1 MRGFMKC
8 VVALFA
14 VSVLFLA
21 GCGGPEIQVTRTE
34 PDEVT
39 DLSGVWNDTDS
50 RLVSEEM
57 ISDCLSRPWL
67 GEHTGKFGKKPVVLV
82 GTVQNKSHEHIAVET
97 FVKDLQRELVNSA
110 RVSFV
115 AESDIREA
123 MRDEKYDQSIHASP
137 ETMKEMGK
145 ELGADY
151 MLFGVLNTII
161 DQVEGT
167 QAKFYQV
174 DLELINIETNEKVW
188 LGQKKI
194 KKIVTRDKHSF

>member
-1 MRGFMKC
+1 MRGLIKC
-8 VVALFA
+8 LVALFA
-14 VSVLFLA
+14 VSVLFLT
-21 GCGGPEIQVTRTE
+21 GCGGPGIQVTRTE